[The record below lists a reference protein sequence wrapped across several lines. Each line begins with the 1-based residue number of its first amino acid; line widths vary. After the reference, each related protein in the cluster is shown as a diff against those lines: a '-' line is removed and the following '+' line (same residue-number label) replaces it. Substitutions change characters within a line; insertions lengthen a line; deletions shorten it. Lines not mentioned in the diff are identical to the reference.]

1 MTDEKHVAGLKII
14 IEGHVADISTNF
26 EDCEA
31 TTLLFVSLLTVLK
44 KDLHAT
50 KHFAQALEI
59 VNKGEAQAIEINN
72 PKEKKETL
80 VN

>member
-1 MTDEKHVAGLKII
+1 MADEKHNAGLKII
-14 IEGHVADISTNF
+14 IEGHIADISTNF
-26 EDCEA
+26 DDCEA
-31 TTLLFVSLLTVLK
+31 TTLLFVSLLTLLK

-59 VNKGEAQAIEINN
+59 VNKGQVQSIEMNN
-72 PKEKKETL
+72 PKEKKETI